1 MDLQQAGPVG
11 EGVVTDHATRAWALQ
26 RDTVYRSV
34 AAGSL
39 RRMIIHAVE
48 GDGTYQVREVGTD
61 TVHDEPYIAL
71 DSTTG
76 FAVDQYVIV
85 GEIMGRGTE
94 VGSTRVILGRI
105 GTGSPGIVTNAESN
119 QSSFWFNW
127 SDVTNWANAITIT
140 LVLGAG
146 TWTVSAQGSVL
157 ASHNVNRGNVRMEI
171 DGNFLNEHTL
181 TMVTENRFAV
191 AGVVS
196 GIAGN
201 RTINIRVQFK
211 SFDAGTVTARN
222 PVVSAMGVRT
232 A

>member
-1 MDLQQAGPVG
+1 MDLQQTCAVG

-34 AAGSL
+34 ASGSL

-48 GDGTYQVREVGTD
+48 GDGTFQVREVGTD

-76 FAVDQYVIV
+76 FDVDQYVIV

-105 GTGSPGIVTNAESN
+105 GAGSVGVIEDADSQTSADNTTNAS
-119 QSSFWFNW
+119 
-127 SDVTNWANAITIT
+127 VTTFVNAMTIA
-140 LVLGAG
+140 LPLPAG
-146 TWTVSAQGSVL
+146 TWNVTGSGDL
-157 ASHNVNRGNVRMEI
+157 LLSHNVNRGHYRMEI
-171 DGNFLNEHTL
+171 DGVSVSDHASS
-181 TMVTENRFAV
+181 MVTEERFAV
-191 AGVVS
+191 AGRRV
-196 GIAGN
+196 GLAGD
-201 RTINIRVQFK
+201 RTINNNLQYK
-211 SFDAGTVTARN
+211 SFDAGTTSCRN
-222 PVVSAMGVRT
+222 PRIEVKAVRT